1 MKKGVALKGSITIFL
16 AMIFTVLLAFV
27 CVLLENAR
35 VSSAASKA
43 EGITYM
49 GLDSCFAEYAKELF
63 DEYGVMYIW
72 SDEQSLIE
80 HLNTLADYNCQ
91 NKIKD
96 IYGLRLQSIDMEDR
110 ENALDNGGKDFESQ
124 VYRYMKYKLG
134 EDALSGLADK
144 VKEKSGFL
152 KDAEKVSDVYNKI
165 TECSDEFKDAEECV
179 LNVSKS
185 VKKLD
190 EAGRDAEEMV
200 VGVTGAV
207 DKTDMENKYS
217 EYKTWSETTL
227 KIMADIK
234 QNTDEFDRKSEN
246 AEKKAE
252 DIQRYLAD
260 TKEDM
265 DEDVYQSLETEVSD
279 ICNKFNEADG
289 YGIQA
294 CKKATEES
302 EKGLKELDK
311 YMDDYAAGGFGDAE
325 KALSISELAA
335 NIKLSDIG
343 LNIEYAETNGDKRD
357 DVSDKVNNMLD
368 GGILKLVVKEPDKL
382 SDKSMEDSEIIS
394 EEMEEYSGE
403 DSVIRKAVF
412 GQYILDHLKNYTET
426 VEDTGLCY
434 EVEYVISGE
443 KADKENLANVAKK
456 IAALRS
462 GFNMISILRD
472 SVKEKETYVMAAAI
486 AGVTGMPLVIKVVQ
500 IGIISSWAMAESV
513 ADVRNLM
520 DGKKVAVIKSPEQ
533 WNLSLQQIT
542 NIGGVTKEEDDKGGL
557 GYEDYLRFLLSMQKY
572 SDQIKRTMN
581 IIQLNMQKRYNEEFK
596 FSNCINSVQ
605 VRCEYTIKKLFN
617 NFAPSFATGDGYSI
631 PISQKYRY

>member
-1 MKKGVALKGSITIFL
+1 MKKEALKGSITIFL

-35 VSSAASKA
+35 VSSASSKA

-49 GLDSCFAEYAKELF
+49 GLDACFAGYAKELF

-96 IYGLRLQSIDMEDR
+96 IYGLRLQSIDMENK
-110 ENALDNGGKDFESQ
+110 ESALDDGGRDFESQ

-134 EDALSGLADK
+134 EDALNGLADK
-144 VKEKSGFL
+144 LKEKSGIL

-179 LNVSKS
+179 VNVSKS

-190 EAGRDAEEMV
+190 ETGRDAEEMV
-200 VGVTGAV
+200 AGVTAAV

-217 EYKTWSETTL
+217 EYKTWSENTL
-227 KIMADIK
+227 KILDDIK
-234 QNTDEFDRKSEN
+234 QDTEEFGRKSQN
-246 AEKKAE
+246 AGKKAE
-252 DIQRYLAD
+252 DIQTYLAAA
-260 TKEDM
+260 KEGM
-265 DEDVYQSLETEVSD
+265 DGDVYQSLETEVSD
-279 ICNKFNEADG
+279 MCNKFNDEDG

-294 CKKATEES
+294 CKKVTEES

-311 YMDDYAAGGFGDAE
+311 YMDDYAAGGFSDNE
-325 KALSISELAA
+325 KALSVSEIAA

-343 LNIEYAETNGDKRD
+343 LNIEYAEINEDKSD

-382 SDKSMEDSEIIS
+382 SDKNMKDVEIIS

-403 DSVIRKAVF
+403 DSTIRKAVF
-412 GQYILDHLKNYTET
+412 GQYVLDHLKNYTDT
-426 VEDTGLCY
+426 GEDTGLCY

-443 KADKENLANVAKK
+443 KSDKENLADAAKK

-462 GFNMISILRD
+462 GFNMISIFKD
-472 SVKEKETYVMAAAI
+472 SVKKNETYVMAAAV

-520 DGKKVAVIKSPEQ
+520 AGKKVAVIKNPEQ
-533 WNLSLQQIT
+533 WNLSLHQIT
-542 NIGGVTKEEDDKGGL
+542 NIVGVTKEEDDKGGL
-557 GYEDYLRFLLSMQKY
+557 GYEDYLRFLLGVQRY

-596 FSNCINSVQ
+596 FSNCINGVQ
-605 VRCEYTIKKLFN
+605 VSCEYTIKRLFN
-617 NFAPSFATGDGYSI
+617 NFAPSFAAGDAYSI

>member
-144 VKEKSGFL
+144 VKEKSGLL

-217 EYKTWSETTL
+217 EYKT
-227 KIMADIK
+227 
-234 QNTDEFDRKSEN
+234 
-246 AEKKAE
+246 
-252 DIQRYLAD
+252 
-260 TKEDM
+260 
-265 DEDVYQSLETEVSD
+265 
-279 ICNKFNEADG
+279 
-289 YGIQA
+289 
-294 CKKATEES
+294 
-302 EKGLKELDK
+302 
-311 YMDDYAAGGFGDAE
+311 
-325 KALSISELAA
+325 
-335 NIKLSDIG
+335 
-343 LNIEYAETNGDKRD
+343 
-357 DVSDKVNNMLD
+357 
-368 GGILKLVVKEPDKL
+368 
-382 SDKSMEDSEIIS
+382 
-394 EEMEEYSGE
+394 
-403 DSVIRKAVF
+403 
-412 GQYILDHLKNYTET
+412 
-426 VEDTGLCY
+426 
-434 EVEYVISGE
+434 
-443 KADKENLANVAKK
+443 
-456 IAALRS
+456 
-462 GFNMISILRD
+462 
-472 SVKEKETYVMAAAI
+472 
-486 AGVTGMPLVIKVVQ
+486 
-500 IGIISSWAMAESV
+500 
-513 ADVRNLM
+513 
-520 DGKKVAVIKSPEQ
+520 
-533 WNLSLQQIT
+533 
-542 NIGGVTKEEDDKGGL
+542 
-557 GYEDYLRFLLSMQKY
+557 
-572 SDQIKRTMN
+572 
-581 IIQLNMQKRYNEEFK
+581 
-596 FSNCINSVQ
+596 
-605 VRCEYTIKKLFN
+605 
-617 NFAPSFATGDGYSI
+617 
-631 PISQKYRY
+631 